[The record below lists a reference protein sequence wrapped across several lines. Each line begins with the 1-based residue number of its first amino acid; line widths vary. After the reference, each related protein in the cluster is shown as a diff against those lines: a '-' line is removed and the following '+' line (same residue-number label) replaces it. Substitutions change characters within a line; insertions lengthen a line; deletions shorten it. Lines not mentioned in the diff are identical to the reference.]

1 MSFTRSILAL
11 AFLSAFTLA
20 HAANLAP
27 WGTAQVEHIRYH
39 GEKVV
44 YDVRSGD
51 IATLNGVLDR
61 VSYLSQVNGD
71 DPLDTS
77 IVIVLHGD
85 SIPVFAIR
93 NYPKYKALMIRA
105 QSLSLGGVIKF
116 DMCAQAAKL
125 RGFTANDIHGF
136 VHMVPM
142 ADAEIV
148 RLQQQ
153 KGYAYMH

>member
-1 MSFTRSILAL
+1 MQIVRFALVLAMLFTFA
-11 AFLSAFTLA
+11 A
-20 HAANLAP
+20 HAADNAP
-27 WGTAQVEHIRYH
+27 WGTASVEHIEYH

-44 YDVRSGD
+44 YDVTSGD
-51 IATLNGVLDR
+51 LKTLNGVLDR
-61 VSYLSQVNGD
+61 AGYLSRLNGD
-71 DPLDTS
+71 NPLDTS

-105 QSLSLGGVIKF
+105 QSLSTGDVIRF

-125 RGFTANDIHGF
+125 RGFTAKDIHGF

-153 KGYAYMH
+153 EGYAYMR